1 MIRIQMSRDS
11 IATCIRVNDK
21 RSNAFLKALE
31 VVKDLEGPKFIRDLG
46 IIKKEQLEMELRT
59 IKASW
64 ANKFDEINDFLEN
77 EI

>member
-11 IATCIRVNDK
+11 ISTYIRVNDK

-46 IIKKEQLEMELRT
+46 IIKKEQLEIELST
-59 IKASW
+59 IKA
-64 ANKFDEINDFLEN
+64 
-77 EI
+77 